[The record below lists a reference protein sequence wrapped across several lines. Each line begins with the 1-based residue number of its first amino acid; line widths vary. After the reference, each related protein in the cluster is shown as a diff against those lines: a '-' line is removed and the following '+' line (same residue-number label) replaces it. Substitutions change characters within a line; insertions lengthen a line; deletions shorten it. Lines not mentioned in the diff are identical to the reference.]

1 MDSSFVIGVD
11 FGTDS
16 VRALVV
22 DASDGAQAGTAVA
35 EFPRWRDGRWCDPAA
50 NQFRQHP
57 LDHIESL
64 QKAVA
69 DALGQAGAGVAARVR
84 AVSVDTTG
92 STPGPLDEA
101 GLPLGLHE
109 RFADDPDAL
118 FVLWKDHTAVAEAG
132 EINQTARSWG
142 GTDFTRYSGG
152 VYSSEWFWS
161 KILHICRRNPAVR
174 EAAHTWIEHCD
185 WVPWLLCGGGDPAG
199 VKRSRCAAGHKAMWH
214 ASFDGLPSAD
224 FLGRLDPHLAVLRG
238 WLYTQTWTADQ
249 AAGRLSDEWAG
260 RLGLP
265 AGLPVGVGA
274 FDAHMGAVGAQIEPY
289 ALTKVIGT
297 STCDMLVAPGR
308 DVGDR
313 LVRGICGQVDGSVIP
328 GMVGMEAGQSAFGD
342 VFAWFRDLLAWPLEN
357 LLPERLR
364 AELAEGVR
372 SGILPELTRQAEQLP
387 SEETAVLALD
397 WLNGRRTPDA
407 DQRLKGALTGLTLGT
422 SAPRVFKALVE
433 STAFGSRLIVERFE
447 QEGIKIADV
456 IALGG
461 VATRSPYAMQVLA
474 DVLGRRIRISACEQ
488 ACALGAAMFAA
499 TVAGLYP
506 QVQQAQQAMGAGFSR
521 EFTPR
526 PVLVRIYDE
535 AYERYRSLG
544 GFVEQQTDQA
554 AVSVS

>member
-1 MDSSFVIGVD
+1 
-11 FGTDS
+11 
-16 VRALVV
+16 
-22 DASDGAQAGTAVA
+22 
-35 EFPRWRDGRWCDPAA
+35 
-50 NQFRQHP
+50 
-57 LDHIESL
+57 
-64 QKAVA
+64 
-69 DALGQAGAGVAARVR
+69 
-84 AVSVDTTG
+84 VDTTG
-92 STPGPLDEA
+92 STPGPLDED
-101 GLPLGLHE
+101 GLPLGLRE

-118 FVLWKDHTAVAEAG
+118 FVLWKDHTAVEEAG
-132 EINQTARSWG
+132 EINRTARSWG
-142 GTDFTRYSGG
+142 GTDFTMYSGG

-174 EAAHTWIEHCD
+174 EAAHTWMEHCD

-199 VKRSRCAAGHKAMWH
+199 AKRSRCAAGHKAMWH

-224 FLGRLDPHLAVLRG
+224 FLAQLDPHLAGLRG
-238 WLYTQTWTADQ
+238 RLYAHSWTADQ
-249 AAGRLSDEWAG
+249 AAGHLSAEWAG

-265 AGLPVGVGA
+265 ADLPVGVGA

-297 STCDMLVAPGR
+297 STCDMLVAPNQ

-328 GMVGMEAGQSAFGD
+328 GLVGMEAGQSAFGD

-357 LLPERLR
+357 LLPEWLR
-364 AELAEGVR
+364 TEKADGIR
-372 SGILPELTRQAEQLP
+372 SSILLELTRQAEQLP
-387 SEETAVLALD
+387 PEETTVLALD

-407 DQRLKGALTGLTLGT
+407 DQRLRGALTGLTLGT

-447 QEGIKIADV
+447 QEGVKIADV

-461 VATRSPYAMQVLA
+461 VATRSPYTMQVLA

-506 QVQQAQQAMGAGFSR
+506 DVQQAQQAMGAGFSR

-526 PVLVRIYDE
+526 PGLVGIYDGV
-535 AYERYRSLG
+535 YERYCSLG
-544 GFVEQQTDQA
+544 GFVEQQTDRA
-554 AVSVS
+554 AAFGKLNPA